1 MAYRKIDK
9 DGFTIYENENGKQI
23 ATATGKIIEI
33 EGLVFRD
40 LEGTGELLP
49 YEDWRLDSKT
59 RAMDLA
65 GRLTVEEMAG
75 LMMYSPHQLVPG
87 VYVEP
92 FVSTYDGKTREES
105 GAEKWSLTDQQK
117 IFLKEDHVRYVLA
130 RDLESTEV
138 AAKWNNEMQR
148 FVEELPHGIPVNI
161 SSDPRHTAARAA
173 AEFKSEAADVSRW
186 PEGMGMAAAFSPKQC
201 ENYAKIISREY
212 RAMGIATALSP
223 QIDTATEPRWMR
235 FEDTFGSHPSLV
247 TDYARAYCDGM
258 QTTEGAAEEG
268 WGKDSVSAMVKHWP
282 GGATGEAGRDA
293 HYAFGCFAVYP
304 GNNFDMH
311 LRSFTQGAFKLNG
324 PTKTA
329 ASIMPYY
336 TVSWNQDKKNGLN
349 IGNSYSNYLVHDLLR
364 EKYEYEGVVCTDWG
378 ITADP
383 DQEIDIFDA
392 SRCYG
397 MQDMTEAERHFIAIE
412 NGVDQFGGN
421 SDMKPILGAYEL
433 GCEKYGEKAM
443 HERMQRSAVRLLM
456 NSFRSGLYDNPYLDV
471 EESKR
476 IVGCEAHQ
484 KAGFEAQLKS
494 VVLIKNAAVEM
505 QQKDTELKALP
516 IRTGCKVYIPNRT
529 IKAKKS
535 FRRSMEGEKQID
547 PVTKSELEGFFTRV
561 ENPEEADAAIV
572 FMESPLTDGGYN
584 KADRENGGNGY
595 LPISLQYRPYTADHA
610 RKESIAGGDF
620 RESSPNRSYAGK
632 NCITANEGDLD
643 NLIAAREKMGDKPVI
658 VVLRMHNP
666 TIMAEAEPFADAI
679 LVEFGVQKK
688 AIFQILTGEYE
699 PTGLLPFQMPEDM
712 ETVEKHCEDVP
723 FDMQPYQDKEG
734 NFYDF
739 GFGLDFKGR
748 ILDERT
754 KKYTVINWK

>member
-1 MAYRKIDK
+1 MK

-23 ATATGKIIEI
+23 ATATGKIIEKD
-33 EGLVFRD
+33 GLVFRD

-49 YEDWRLDSKT
+49 YEDWRLDPKT

-87 VYVEP
+87 ISEEP
-92 FVSTYDGKTREES
+92 FVSTYNGKTREES

-161 SSDPRHTAARAA
+161 STDPRHAASRAA
-173 AEFKSEAADVSRW
+173 VEFKSEAADVSRW
-186 PEGMGMAAAFSPKQC
+186 PEGMGMAAAFSPEQC
-201 ENYAKIISREY
+201 ENYAKIISKEY

-223 QIDTATEPRWMR
+223 QIDIATEPRWMR

-258 QTTEGAAEEG
+258 QTTEGEADG

-304 GNNFDMH
+304 GNNFEMH

-329 ASIMPYY
+329 ASVMPYY

-349 IGNSYSNYLVHDLLR
+349 VGNSYSNYLIHDLLR
-364 EKYEYEGVVCTDWG
+364 EKYGYDGVVCTDWG

-383 DQEIDIFDA
+383 DQEVDNFDG

-397 MQDMTEAERHFIAIE
+397 LQDKTETERHFIAIE

-421 SDMKPILGAYEL
+421 SDMKPILGAYKL

-443 HERMQRSAVRLLM
+443 HERLQRSAVRLLM

-471 EESKR
+471 EESKKS
-476 IVGCEAHQ
+476 VGCEAHQ

-494 VVLIKNAAVEM
+494 VVMIKNAAVETS
-505 QQKDTELKALP
+505 QKDTDLKALP

-529 IKAKKS
+529 IKPRKN
-535 FRRSMEGEKQID
+535 FRRSMDKEKQIN

-561 ENPEEADAAIV
+561 ENPEDADAAIV
-572 FMESPLTDGGYN
+572 FMESPLTDGGYD

-595 LPISLQYRPYTADHA
+595 LPISLQYRPYTAVHA

-632 NCITANEGDLD
+632 TCIAANESDLD

-666 TIMAEAEPFADAI
+666 TVMAEVEPFADAI

-688 AIFQILTGEYE
+688 AILQILTGEYE
-699 PTGLLPFQMPEDM
+699 PTGLLPVQMPKDM

-723 FDMQPYQDKEG
+723 FDMQPYEDKEG
-734 NFYDF
+734 NWYDF

-754 KKYTVINWK
+754 KKYTVKNWK